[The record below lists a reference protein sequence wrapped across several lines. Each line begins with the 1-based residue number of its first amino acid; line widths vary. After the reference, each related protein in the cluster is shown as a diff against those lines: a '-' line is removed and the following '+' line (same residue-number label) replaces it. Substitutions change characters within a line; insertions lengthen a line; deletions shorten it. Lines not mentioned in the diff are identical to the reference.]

1 MAKQTINTGSLPND
15 KTGDPLRT
23 AFQKINDNFAELY
36 GDDSS
41 ADTFTSPQITTPT
54 ITGTATIDNLIFND
68 SQISTSSNANLELNP
83 GGTGTVE
90 LQANT
95 NVTGALDVT
104 GAATLDTSLTLATG
118 ATITEFATST
128 SLGTSDT
135 KVPTQNAVKAYVDAQ
150 NVAQAI
156 TFVGDD
162 STGTAVNSGEIFKIA
177 GGTGLTSAVV
187 GDALTLDID
196 ATVATLTGGQTL
208 TNKTLTTPT
217 ISSPNITGHATIEG
231 VTPTG
236 ATGTGNLVFSASP
249 TVTGTLTAAT
259 ISASGTLAAGNTTI
273 SGSLSSQ
280 DLTVTGNQTVTGN
293 ITAQGTVFSDKIKSP
308 ASNANLS
315 LSAQG
320 TGIVDVQSPMT
331 TVAQT
336 ISGNVTV
343 PDNFITQLGN
353 IQIYSNTLTSTT
365 NGDIN
370 IVTNAGGRII
380 LNSPRASTNHL
391 LADEVTISGNLNS
404 NNIRSNTSNADI
416 TIQPQGIGRVKIV
429 GLGLDTDSI
438 RSTTSNADLVIGTQG
453 TGNIDV
459 SGVKITNLGT
469 PSASADAA
477 TKNYVDGL
485 AGYLVIRAQRTAGGS
500 SDSYGYWSFTTTS
513 GSGSAVF
520 NVVSTQAYFDFT
532 LTGFSAPS
540 SQIFSLDIT
549 TGSLTDVTLSGTYQ
563 SRTSPNILTTFTPA
577 THIFRYNKSSTS
589 VEDLYFYFKR

>member
-1 MAKQTINTGSLPND
+1 MAKQTINIGSTAND
-15 KTGDPLRT
+15 GTGDPLRT

-68 SQISTSSNANLELNP
+68 SEISTSSNANLNLNP

-90 LQANT
+90 LQAAT
-95 NVTGALDVT
+95 NITGALDVT
-104 GAATLDTSLTLATG
+104 GAVTLDTSLTLAAG
-118 ATITEFATST
+118 ATITEFST
-128 SLGTSDT
+128 NTALGTSNT
-135 KVPTQNAVKAYVDAQ
+135 VVPTQNAVKAYVDAQ

-162 STGTAVNSGEIFKIA
+162 STGTAVNSGETFKIA
-177 GGTGLTSAVV
+177 GGTGLTSAVT

-196 ATVATLTGGQTL
+196 SSVVTLTGGQTL
-208 TNKTLTTPT
+208 TNKTLTTPS

-280 DLTVTGNQTVTGN
+280 DLTVTGSQSVSGN
-293 ITAQGTVFSDKIKSP
+293 ITVQGTVYSDKIKSP

-315 LSAQG
+315 ISAQG
-320 TGIVDVQSPMT
+320 TGTVDVQSPMT

-343 PDNFITQLGN
+343 PDGFITELGN

-365 NGDIN
+365 NGNIN
-370 IVTNAGGRII
+370 IVANGTGQISLQSAVTSAYQVNAV
-380 LNSPRASTNHL
+380 SFRASDTVDTNR
-391 LADEVTISGNLNS
+391 V
-404 NNIRSNTSNADI
+404 RSYSSNADI
-416 TIQPQGIGRVKIV
+416 VVEP
-429 GLGLDTDSI
+429 
-438 RSTTSNADLVIGTQG
+438 QG
-453 TGNIDV
+453 TGTVDFKLPTQSTV
-459 SGVKITNLGT
+459 GSAGAASALPAT
-469 PSASADAA
+469 PS
-477 TKNYVDGL
+477 
-485 AGYLVIRAQRTAGGS
+485 GYIE
-500 SDSYGYWSFTTTS
+500 FKIN
-513 GSGSAVF
+513 GSAYVIPYY
-520 NVVSTQAYFDFT
+520 A
-532 LTGFSAPS
+532 
-540 SQIFSLDIT
+540 
-549 TGSLTDVTLSGTYQ
+549 
-563 SRTSPNILTTFTPA
+563 
-577 THIFRYNKSSTS
+577 KS
-589 VEDLYFYFKR
+589 

>member
-1 MAKQTINTGSLPND
+1 MAKQTINIGSNAND
-15 KTGDPLRT
+15 GTGDPLRT
-23 AFQKINDNFAELY
+23 AFNKINDNFAELY

-68 SQISTSSNANLELNP
+68 SQISTATNANLELNP
-83 GGTGTVE
+83 GGTGTIE
-90 LQANT
+90 LQAAT

-231 VTPTG
+231 VTPAG
-236 ATGTGNLVFSASP
+236 ATGTGNLVFSAGP
-249 TVTGTLTAAT
+249 TVTGTLAAADIT
-259 ISASGTLAAGNTTI
+259 ASGTLVVTGNTSI
-273 SGSLSSQ
+273 NGSLTTI
-280 DLTVTGNQTVTGN
+280 DITTTGNQTVTGN
-293 ITAQGTVFSDKIKSP
+293 ITAQGTVYADRIQSP

-336 ISGNVTV
+336 VNGNITM
-343 PDNFITQLGN
+343 PDGFIAGLGN

-365 NGDIN
+365 NGNIN
-370 IVTNAGGRII
+370 IVANGTGQISLQSAVTSAYQVNAVSFRSSDTMDTNR
-380 LNSPRASTNHL
+380 
-391 LADEVTISGNLNS
+391 V
-404 NNIRSNTSNADI
+404 RSYSSNADI
-416 TIQPQGIGRVKIV
+416 VVEP
-429 GLGLDTDSI
+429 
-438 RSTTSNADLVIGTQG
+438 QG
-453 TGNIDV
+453 TGTVDFKLPTQSTV
-459 SGVKITNLGT
+459 GSAGAASALPAT
-469 PSASADAA
+469 PS
-477 TKNYVDGL
+477 
-485 AGYLVIRAQRTAGGS
+485 GYIE
-500 SDSYGYWSFTTTS
+500 FKIN
-513 GSGSAVF
+513 GSAYVMPYY
-520 NVVSTQAYFDFT
+520 A
-532 LTGFSAPS
+532 
-540 SQIFSLDIT
+540 
-549 TGSLTDVTLSGTYQ
+549 
-563 SRTSPNILTTFTPA
+563 
-577 THIFRYNKSSTS
+577 KS
-589 VEDLYFYFKR
+589 

>member
-1 MAKQTINTGSLPND
+1 MPKQTINIGSNAND
-15 KTGDPLRT
+15 GTGDPLRT
-23 AFQKINDNFAELY
+23 AFNKINDNFAELY

-68 SQISTSSNANLELNP
+68 SQISTATNANLELNP
-83 GGTGTVE
+83 GGTGTIE
-90 LQANT
+90 LQAAT

-236 ATGTGNLVFSASP
+236 ATGTGNLVFSAGP
-249 TVTGTLTAAT
+249 TVTGTLTAAD

-280 DLTVTGNQTVTGN
+280 DLTVTGSQSVSGN
-293 ITAQGTVFSDKIKSP
+293 ITVQGTVYSDKIKSP

-336 ISGNVTV
+336 VNGNITM
-343 PDNFITQLGN
+343 PDGFIAGLGN

-365 NGDIN
+365 NGNIN
-370 IVTNAGGRII
+370 IVANGTGQISLQSAITSAYQVNAVSFRSSDTVDTNR
-380 LNSPRASTNHL
+380 
-391 LADEVTISGNLNS
+391 V
-404 NNIRSNTSNADI
+404 RSYSSNADI
-416 TIQPQGIGRVKIV
+416 VVEP
-429 GLGLDTDSI
+429 
-438 RSTTSNADLVIGTQG
+438 QG
-453 TGNIDV
+453 TGTVDFKLPTQSTV
-459 SGVKITNLGT
+459 GSAGAASALPAT
-469 PSASADAA
+469 PSGYIEFKINGTA
-477 TKNYVDGL
+477 YVMPYY
-485 AGYLVIRAQRTAGGS
+485 A
-500 SDSYGYWSFTTTS
+500 
-513 GSGSAVF
+513 
-520 NVVSTQAYFDFT
+520 
-532 LTGFSAPS
+532 
-540 SQIFSLDIT
+540 
-549 TGSLTDVTLSGTYQ
+549 
-563 SRTSPNILTTFTPA
+563 
-577 THIFRYNKSSTS
+577 KS
-589 VEDLYFYFKR
+589 

>member
-1 MAKQTINTGSLPND
+1 MPKQTINIGSTAND
-15 KTGDPLRT
+15 GTGDPLRT

-83 GGTGTVE
+83 GGTGTIE
-90 LQANT
+90 LQAAT

-150 NVAQAI
+150 MSATAI

-196 ATVATLTGGQTL
+196 SSVATLTGGQTL

-236 ATGTGNLVFSASP
+236 ATGTGNLVFSAGP
-249 TVTGTLTAAT
+249 TVTGTLAAADIT
-259 ISASGTLAAGNTTI
+259 ASGTLVVTGNTTI
-273 SGSLSSQ
+273 NGSLTTI
-280 DLTVTGNQTVTGN
+280 DITTTGNQTVTGN
-293 ITAQGTVFSDKIKSP
+293 ITVQGTVYSDKIKSP

-320 TGIVDVQSPMT
+320 TGIVDVQSPIT

-336 ISGNVTV
+336 VNGNITM
-343 PDNFITQLGN
+343 PDGFIAGLGN

-365 NGDIN
+365 NGNIN
-370 IVTNAGGRII
+370 IVANGTGQISLQSAVTSAYQVNAVSFRSSDTVDTNR
-380 LNSPRASTNHL
+380 
-391 LADEVTISGNLNS
+391 V
-404 NNIRSNTSNADI
+404 RSYSSNADI
-416 TIQPQGIGRVKIV
+416 VVEP
-429 GLGLDTDSI
+429 
-438 RSTTSNADLVIGTQG
+438 QG
-453 TGNIDV
+453 TGTVDFKLPTQSTV
-459 SGVKITNLGT
+459 GSAGAASALPAT
-469 PSASADAA
+469 PSGYIEFKINGTA
-477 TKNYVDGL
+477 YVMPYY
-485 AGYLVIRAQRTAGGS
+485 A
-500 SDSYGYWSFTTTS
+500 
-513 GSGSAVF
+513 
-520 NVVSTQAYFDFT
+520 
-532 LTGFSAPS
+532 
-540 SQIFSLDIT
+540 
-549 TGSLTDVTLSGTYQ
+549 
-563 SRTSPNILTTFTPA
+563 
-577 THIFRYNKSSTS
+577 KS
-589 VEDLYFYFKR
+589 